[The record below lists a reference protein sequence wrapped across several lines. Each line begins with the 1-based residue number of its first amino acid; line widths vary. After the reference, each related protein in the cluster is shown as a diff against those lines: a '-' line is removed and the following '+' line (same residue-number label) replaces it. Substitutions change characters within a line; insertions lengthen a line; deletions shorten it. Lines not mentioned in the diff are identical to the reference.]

1 MFEIL
6 HEVIAEIAADPG
18 KFAIELVQ
26 FALVIATVYFVAF
39 GLGRRKAMFANML
52 AERRESI
59 AGRVER
65 GAHAADELGRSR
77 EEAAARIA
85 AAKSEATAIVREA
98 RTTARRLSKQTRA
111 TTDAEAAEIRE
122 RAARVLQEERAEM
135 HVEIR
140 DRLVGVVAQSTRAL
154 LNEGVSPQEQRQLIQ
169 GIMASEIG
177 HLEESAEK
185 LPATVLL

>member
-6 HEVIAEIAADPG
+6 HEVFAEIAADPG
-18 KFAIELVQ
+18 KFVIELVQ
-26 FALVIATVYFVAF
+26 FLLLAATVYFVAF
-39 GLGRRKAMFANML
+39 GLGRRKGMFVNML
-52 AERRESI
+52 DERRQSI
-59 AGRVER
+59 TSRVER
-65 GAHAADELGRSR
+65 AANADEELVRSR
-77 EEAAARIA
+77 EEASARVAAARSDA
-85 AAKSEATAIVREA
+85 AAIVREA
-98 RTTARRLSKQTRA
+98 RATARKLSQQTRA

-122 RAARVLQEERAEM
+122 RAARVLEEERAEM

-154 LNEGVSPQEQRQLIQ
+154 LNEGVSPHEQRQLIQ